1 MCLFK
6 SFALFPI
13 LSNCSSCWMWI
24 KTQVINV
31 ILNRCLWWCAPGEDP
46 LQQERHG
53 SHPNGWAPSSSIRWE
68 FRNYFLVLGVLIQ
81 LFSFVLIAMTHL
93 DKLKLYG
100 KQLRAMPSKHQ
111 GVQMPKEGQP
121 DAGLTKDFVNSSL
134 HRFKKPGS
142 KNYQNIYPPS
152 STLHLSNIP

>member
-1 MCLFK
+1 
-6 SFALFPI
+6 
-13 LSNCSSCWMWI
+13 
-24 KTQVINV
+24 
-31 ILNRCLWWCAPGEDP
+31 
-46 LQQERHG
+46 
-53 SHPNGWAPSSSIRWE
+53 
-68 FRNYFLVLGVLIQ
+68 
-81 LFSFVLIAMTHL
+81 MTHL

-121 DAGLTKDFVNSSL
+121 DAGLTKDFINSAL

-152 STLHLSNIP
+152 STLHLSNIPYVFSLSLTATSLIFDLHFFIFPLQAECY